1 MFGYFYHEAVDY
13 NDSCQLVLPYILL
26 LLMQRMEK
34 ASMAKEVA
42 DGESPF

>member
-13 NDSCQLVLPYILL
+13 NDSCHPVLPYILL

-34 ASMAKEVA
+34 ASMAKEAA